1 MSSQE
6 LAETGDEAGG
16 GGCVQLPPI
25 STKRPN
31 DLMDGT
37 GTLTLEA
44 ERPFVGHGPGPIPPR
59 STNISSE
66 VLVDGAGIPGSVSP
80 NPVGHSKHRRG
91 GKGNP
96 STPEMPEGYDGLAP
110 VSLVVNEAGHAA
122 TRRAHVSVEP
132 PRTGEE
138 EEQKVD
144 SDSGGVVGEDRL
156 SGDDFLNSAGPLSG
170 YDQDFPPLS
179 SSENTSAVDF
189 HSAPA
194 ESSTQ
199 NDVGHDEAS
208 KNAKSKASA
217 SKMDNS
223 KASASKSDNSKAQG
237 SKKDAPKGQAA
248 KTAAPNQ
255 PKVAKYRDATP
266 WMTTI
271 LPNARLWPMLL
282 MLGQIAHGICNVR
295 PSARHQVLQTPDEFA
310 VRQVQRLHFAWIQRA
325 WLEDLTDHLWCRDGV
340 AINHVEL
347 VQQHFNVSLL
357 RHRDNVALDVHFGY
371 RGST

>member
-1 MSSQE
+1 
-6 LAETGDEAGG
+6 
-16 GGCVQLPPI
+16 
-25 STKRPN
+25 
-31 DLMDGT
+31 
-37 GTLTLEA
+37 
-44 ERPFVGHGPGPIPPR
+44 
-59 STNISSE
+59 
-66 VLVDGAGIPGSVSP
+66 
-80 NPVGHSKHRRG
+80 
-91 GKGNP
+91 
-96 STPEMPEGYDGLAP
+96 MPEGYGGLAP

-194 ESSTQ
+194 ESSTK

-208 KNAKSKASA
+208 KNAKSKA

-255 PKVAKYRDATP
+255 PKVAKYRDAGGHAVDDDDIAQCEAMADAFYKNPEDMNSFLDGIHLLPKSQVFELSIKLDERFRDWSERVLCSQFVKENTGSLWESKYSNLLIHKRNP
-266 WMTTI
+266 LTMVISCYDLKTCVAMGGTTF
-271 LPNARLWPMLL
+271 
-282 MLGQIAHGICNVR
+282 MLGGKAFQVPQYSRYGPNYYVTFTKVNNPDMARAIVAELASLTKAVIAAFN
-295 PSARHQVLQTPDEFA
+295 PTANQT
-310 VRQVQRLHFAWIQRA
+310 
-325 WLEDLTDHLWCRDGV
+325 
-340 AINHVEL
+340 
-347 VQQHFNVSLL
+347 
-357 RHRDNVALDVHFGY
+357 
-371 RGST
+371 

>member
-1 MSSQE
+1 
-6 LAETGDEAGG
+6 
-16 GGCVQLPPI
+16 
-25 STKRPN
+25 
-31 DLMDGT
+31 MDGT

-80 NPVGHSKHRRG
+80 NPVGHSKHRKG
-91 GKGNP
+91 GKGSP
-96 STPEMPEGYDGLAP
+96 SNPEMPEGYGGLAP
-110 VSLVVNEAGHAA
+110 VSHVVNEAGHAA

-156 SGDDFLNSAGPLSG
+156 SGDDFLNSVAPFSG
-170 YDQDFPPLS
+170 YDQDFPTLS

-189 HSAPA
+189 DSVPT
-194 ESSTQ
+194 ETSSE
-199 NDVGHDEAS
+199 NDVGTDEAS

-223 KASASKSDNSKAQG
+223 KASASKSDNSKTQG

-255 PKVAKYRDATP
+255 PKVAKYRDAGGHAVDDDDIAQCEAMADAFYKNP
-266 WMTTI
+266 EDMNSFLDGI
-271 LPNARLWPMLL
+271 LLL
-282 MLGQIAHGICNVR
+282 
-295 PSARHQVLQTPDEFA
+295 PKSQVFELSIKLDERF
-310 VRQVQRLHFAWIQRA
+310 
-325 WLEDLTDHLWCRDGV
+325 RD
-340 AINHVEL
+340 
-347 VQQHFNVSLL
+347 
-357 RHRDNVALDVHFGY
+357 
-371 RGST
+371 